1 MKYIYICNAVPEK
14 VSNYKNSSVAGNKFS
29 INMAKALNNLSQNN
43 VEVIS
48 LTQVDN
54 NLIEK
59 LKADE
64 IWQGKKY
71 AQIKKGRHFLISEFA
86 QAFRVFCYIKKL
98 IKNNEDNYRVI
109 IENSP
114 VGVSLCCTI
123 LKKVYKVPI
132 YSITI
137 DTPFTATLSKRGVW
151 GKINCWKFRVGQR
164 QLKNFNGIISFTKDI
179 CKQLKIDIPCFE
191 FAIGCEEKDIPSDIN
206 TLRINEHYPR
216 KIVYAGTLIY
226 YNGIIEMLDAFAE
239 LGDGYQLHIYGYG
252 PLEDEVIKMA
262 KKSTNII
269 YHGRFNPDKTKDILT
284 QADLLINP
292 RILDPYIENFT
303 FPSKLVDYVIAG
315 KNVLSSKFK
324 TLPKEYR
331 NFLYLIDTVSKDTIS
346 NGIKFVFGEP
356 KEQREHRIMEG
367 IDYIRNHQTYDKVAE
382 NLIKFME
389 ENVR

>member
-1 MKYIYICNAVPEK
+1 
-14 VSNYKNSSVAGNKFS
+14 
-29 INMAKALNNLSQNN
+29 
-43 VEVIS
+43 
-48 LTQVDN
+48 
-54 NLIEK
+54 
-59 LKADE
+59 
-64 IWQGKKY
+64 
-71 AQIKKGRHFLISEFA
+71 
-86 QAFRVFCYIKKL
+86 
-98 IKNNEDNYRVI
+98 
-109 IENSP
+109 
-114 VGVSLCCTI
+114 
-123 LKKVYKVPI
+123 
-132 YSITI
+132 
-137 DTPFTATLSKRGVW
+137 
-151 GKINCWKFRVGQR
+151 
-164 QLKNFNGIISFTKDI
+164 
-179 CKQLKIDIPCFE
+179 
-191 FAIGCEEKDIPSDIN
+191 
-206 TLRINEHYPR
+206 
-216 KIVYAGTLIY
+216 
-226 YNGIIEMLDAFAE
+226 
-239 LGDGYQLHIYGYG
+239 
-252 PLEDEVIKMA
+252 MA

-315 KNVLSSKFK
+315 KNVLSSRFK